1 MIQEKFMEF
10 HEDIVIKQD
19 LVNKDR
25 NRIESKIHSVPIYER
40 IMNSSYE
47 YELLNNFKLAE

>member
-1 MIQEKFMEF
+1 MEF